1 MARYLDPKNDLAFKR
16 IFGEHDYLC
25 ISLLNSLLPLDE
37 SERIVS
43 IEYLPSEHVP
53 RTPLGKD
60 SIVDVKCRDVAGRFF
75 IVEMQLSWSS
85 MFMKRIVFNAAQ
97 ALVKQ
102 GDKDDPDGE
111 PKMFSDL
118 QPVYTLAIVN
128 RYFPNKD
135 ENRWMYTYKVADI
148 ENPRYVFEGL
158 NFVVI
163 DLETKDLVRKIR
175 AQQGWT
181 MEKKRM
187 AVLWLRFLKE
197 TGYSERIDSELVEDD
212 TIRMAVEICKEG
224 GYTQAELNA
233 YDDYLNQIRTELEV
247 AKYAEVYK
255 KQQKEIEEQQKEI
268 EEQQKA
274 FEEQQKEIE
283 DKKKALE
290 EQQKEIEDKQKELEE
305 QKKALEDKD
314 KALEDK
320 DKALEKQGKAL
331 EDKDKALEKQGK
343 AFEEQKKELEDKDKA
358 LEDKDKALEEQ
369 GKVIEDK
376 DRALEDKDKLI
387 EELKKQLTARFL

>member
-1 MARYLDPKNDLAFKR
+1 MARYLDPKNDLPFKR

-60 SIVDVKCRDVAGRFF
+60 SIVDVKCKDVAGRFF
-75 IVEMQLSWSS
+75 IVEMQLYWSS
-85 MFMKRIVFNAAQ
+85 MFMKRIVFNSAQ

-102 GDKDDPDGE
+102 GDKDTPDGR
-111 PKMFSDL
+111 PKTFSIL

-128 RYFPNKD
+128 QYFPNKD

-148 ENPRYVFEGL
+148 ENPRHVFEGL

-163 DLETKDLVRKIR
+163 DLETEDLVRKIR

-197 TGYSERIDSELVEDD
+197 TGYSDPIDSELVEDD
-212 TIRMAVEICKEG
+212 TIRMAVEICEEG
-224 GYTQAELNA
+224 AFTN
-233 YDDYLNQIRTELEV
+233 DELEYYDEYLDHIRIELGLADE
-247 AKYAEVYK
+247 AKEN
-255 KQQKEIEEQQKEI
+255 QK
-268 EEQQKA
+268 
-274 FEEQQKEIE
+274 
-283 DKKKALE
+283 L
-290 EQQKEIEDKQKELEE
+290 
-305 QKKALEDKD
+305 KKALEDNKKALED
-314 KALEDK
+314 NKKALEDNKKALEDNQKALEDK
-320 DKALEKQGKAL
+320 EKALEN
-331 EDKDKALEKQGK
+331 KD
-343 AFEEQKKELEDKDKA
+343 
-358 LEDKDKALEEQ
+358 
-369 GKVIEDK
+369 KVIENKDK
-376 DRALEDKDKLI
+376 VIEEQEKLI
-387 EELKKQLTARFL
+387 EELKKQLTARSL